1 MENIWGPQRK
11 TGNMEEESL
20 REENRKAHEEDER
33 FRMTAV
39 KAAGQV
45 RQRMRCATGESDE
58 VIRRKFMLPERYIL
72 TLMTVETLG
81 QERMLLDLMAGGRL
95 GADLVLC
102 GRRSFYADMLLRTAR
117 DRRLALRTNFIYEY
131 SPEELSAFF
140 RMADGL
146 VYLPRKWGRVQPVVE
161 ALYAGIPA
169 VLSDTRRNRLP
180 AMRPVISR
188 VRSSMSWPI
197 RSMRSCPI
205 PGCVGRCRDAACVVW
220 NDGKLPTI
228 TCGPR
233 SDNTGA
239 INRSIVA
246 RFGLNRYFCR
256 SKNLIESFVILI
268 GGQYNAG

>member
-1 MENIWGPQRK
+1 
-11 TGNMEEESL
+11 
-20 REENRKAHEEDER
+20 
-33 FRMTAV
+33 MTAV

-146 VYLPRKWGRVQPVVE
+146 GLPAPGNGGRVQPVVE

-169 VLSDTRRNRLP
+169 VLSDTRRNRLT
-180 AMRPVISR
+180 A
-188 VRSSMSWPI
+188 
-197 RSMRSCPI
+197 
-205 PGCVGRCRDAACVVW
+205 GDAARYIACPEL
-220 NDGKLPTI
+220 DELADTLDAI
-228 TCGPR
+228 L
-233 SDNTGA
+233 SD
-239 INRSIVA
+239 S
-246 RFGLNRYFCR
+246 GLRRQVQGCCLR
-256 SKNLIESFVILI
+256 RVERWKTPDDNLRTKE
-268 GGQYNAG
+268 

>member
-1 MENIWGPQRK
+1 MENIWGSQRK
-11 TGNMEEESL
+11 TANMERGGL
-20 REENRKAHEEDER
+20 REENRRAHEEDER

-146 VYLPRKWGRVQPVVE
+146 VYLPRKRGRVQPVVE

-169 VLSDTRRNRLP
+169 VLSDTRRR
-180 AMRPVISR
+180 RDKEK
-188 VRSSMSWPI
+188 
-197 RSMRSCPI
+197 RSCIDNERRYIACPELDELADTLDAI
-205 PGCVGRCRDAACVVW
+205 LSDSGLRRQVQGCCLRRVERWKTPD
-220 NDGKLPTI
+220 
-228 TCGPR
+228 
-233 SDNTGA
+233 DNLRT
-239 INRSIVA
+239 R
-246 RFGLNRYFCR
+246 
-256 SKNLIESFVILI
+256 E
-268 GGQYNAG
+268 

>member
-146 VYLPRKWGRVQPVVE
+146 VYLPRKRG
-161 ALYAGIPA
+161 
-169 VLSDTRRNRLP
+169 RRNRLT
-180 AMRPVISR
+180 A
-188 VRSSMSWPI
+188 
-197 RSMRSCPI
+197 
-205 PGCVGRCRDAACVVW
+205 GDAARYIACPEL
-220 NDGKLPTI
+220 DELADTLDAI
-228 TCGPR
+228 L
-233 SDNTGA
+233 SD
-239 INRSIVA
+239 S
-246 RFGLNRYFCR
+246 GLRRQVQGCCLR
-256 SKNLIESFVILI
+256 RVERWKTPDDNLRTRE
-268 GGQYNAG
+268 